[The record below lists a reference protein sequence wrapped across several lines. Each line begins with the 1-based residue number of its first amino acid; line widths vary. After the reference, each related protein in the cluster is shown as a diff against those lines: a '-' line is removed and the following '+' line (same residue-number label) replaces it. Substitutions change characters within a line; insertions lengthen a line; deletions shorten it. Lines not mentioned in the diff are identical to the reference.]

1 MLTVYVPAEGTQLE
15 LEPGAA
21 IVGRPTIDGESVLI
35 DVQGTGGGDRPRA
48 EFERFIDR
56 VRYAAGRHRDR
67 YPTSTRRLVAAPQLL
82 AVGRYDEQE
91 QVIYID
97 GPEAKQRLAA
107 WLDVDELDLGEL
119 AL

>member
-1 MLTVYVPAEGTQLE
+1 MVTVYVPAEAMQLDIE
-15 LEPGAA
+15 RGAA
-21 IVGRPTIDGESVLI
+21 IVGTPSGEGESVLI
-35 DVQGTGGGDRPRA
+35 DYQGKGGERPRKQ
-48 EFERFIDR
+48 FERFIDR

-67 YPTSTRRLVAAPQLL
+67 YPTSTRRLVDATQLQ

-97 GPEAKQRLAA
+97 DPEAKQRLAA
-107 WLDVDELDLGEL
+107 WLDREELELGEL

>member
-1 MLTVYVPAEGTQLE
+1 MLTIYVPAEETHLE
-15 LEPGAA
+15 IEAGAA
-21 IVGRPTIDGESVLI
+21 IVGTPTGDGESVLI
-35 DVQGTGGGDRPRA
+35 DYQNKGGERPRK

-67 YPTSTRRLVAAPQLL
+67 YPTTTRRLVAATQLQP
-82 AVGRYDEQE
+82 VGRYDEQE

-97 GPEAKQRLAA
+97 DPKAKQRPAA
-107 WLDVDELDLGEL
+107 WLDLDEL

>member
-1 MLTVYVPAEGTQLE
+1 MLTIYVPAEGTQLE

-21 IVGRPTIDGESVLI
+21 IVGTPSDDDESVLI
-35 DVQGTGGGDRPRA
+35 DYQGKGGDRPLQQ
-48 EFERFIDR
+48 FERFIDR

-67 YPTSTRRLVAAPQLL
+67 YPTTTRRLVPARQLA
-82 AVGRYDEQE
+82 AVGRYDERE

-97 GPEAKQRLAA
+97 GSEAKRRLAA
-107 WLDVDELDLGEL
+107 WLDLDELDLGDL